1 MTSRNQNPADVPV
14 HHGRI
19 KTKLGLM
26 LQQWR
31 RVDLAEGRAIIQ
43 DNLHELEDFVGA
55 KFYCPHVLADCS
67 QRIRIR
73 EKTLELFSTVLS
85 TLSPC
90 RLS

>member
-1 MTSRNQNPADVPV
+1 LTPRNQNPADVPV

-43 DNLHELEDFVGA
+43 DNLRELEDFVGA
-55 KFYCPHVLADCS
+55 KFSCPHALADCS

-85 TLSPC
+85 TVSV
-90 RLS
+90 